1 MKKVSDNFRLMWT
14 VSCSLIL
21 IIPILIGIITGNSNI
36 SELKRTNAV
45 NNELIVKQFQKEMD
59 YAVDNIF
66 RIKSELISNRDI
78 YAVSLID
85 KEEVKSY
92 QYELSNIYETL
103 RGYKRSVEN
112 VDGLFIY
119 FENIDTIVSAEGVF
133 ASDEYYNQYFADSG
147 KTKQQWTETLSME
160 TNGYFERTFKTVS
173 GNTGAVMQYYCN
185 LRMLGQVNPP
195 TFSADIS
202 ESYLDGIIGAISVS
216 ESVYTL
222 VADKDNKILLGNS
235 MSSEIEPEWI
245 ENVDLSRQADYFSSK
260 IGKQKVMVNYVSG
273 KYMDWKYIF
282 ISNASEFWQ
291 RVNIQRAITVI
302 GIIFSLII
310 GALCIWAVVRKNYT
324 SMKNILTVL
333 KKVVSEN
340 DSKDLDVG
348 EYKYIESALLNLLE
362 NKEKNDDIMERQR
375 NVLRDSFVTRLLS
388 GNIDDLSSIDDTFN
402 NIGLYFGKRDFLVL
416 AIYVEDYSALFSDE
430 KLDDATRVSMTH
442 FILSNVFCEL
452 LDGEYNSYMVIKDDM
467 PVILVNLDF
476 DGHKND
482 ICDIVNFVKEFL
494 YKNFNLSIKA
504 GVSDATNFYE
514 GIAEAYNEA
523 IETVEYKVLFDR
535 DDILYYGEIQK
546 NENHKYRYGYSI
558 ELEQRLML
566 VVRAG
571 KEEEAFVVLNQIFDS
586 VQGIT
591 DLNIFKCFM
600 FDIGSTMIKIV
611 EENRLQWDDETTKLL
626 LDAQKLI
633 ENNSAARLKSRLE
646 SLIREMCAYFSKRN
660 KSEKLSDQIHEYLEE
675 HYGDINLSVAAIGE
689 EFGFV
694 PRYVSKIFKDET
706 GEGLLD
712 HINNL
717 RIQKSKKIME
727 NKKLGLEEVASR
739 VGFTNVNS
747 FIRVFKKYEG
757 ITPGRYR
764 ETL

>member
-1 MKKVSDNFRLMWT
+1 MKKVRDNFRLMWT
-14 VSCSLIL
+14 ISCALIL

-66 RIKSELISNRDI
+66 RIKAELISNRDI
-78 YAVSLID
+78 YTISSIR
-85 KEEVKSY
+85 KEEVKNY
-92 QYELSNIYETL
+92 QYELSSIYETL
-103 RGYKRSVEN
+103 CGYKRSVDN
-112 VDGLFIY
+112 VDGFFIY
-119 FENIDTIVSAEGVF
+119 FENIDTIVSVEGVF
-133 ASDEYYNQYFADSG
+133 DVDEYYNQYFADG
-147 KTKQQWTETLSME
+147 AKTKQQWIETLSME
-160 TNGYFERTFKTVS
+160 TNGYFERTVKTVS
-173 GNTGAVMQYYCN
+173 NRACAGMQYYCN

-195 TFSADIS
+195 TFSANIS
-202 ESYLDGIIGAISVS
+202 EDYLDNIMQAISVS
-216 ESVYTL
+216 DNTYTL
-222 VADKDNKILLGNS
+222 VVDKDNKLLLGNS
-235 MSSEIEPEWI
+235 KSSEIEPQWI
-245 ENVDLSRQADYFSSK
+245 ENIDLSKQTDYFSSQ
-260 IGKQKVMVNYVSG
+260 IGNQKVMVNYVSG

-282 ISNASEFWQ
+282 ISNISEFWK

-302 GIIFSLII
+302 GIILSLIF
-310 GALCIWAVVRKNYT
+310 GALCIWGVVRKNYS

-340 DSKDLDVG
+340 EPKELDVG
-348 EYKYIESALLNLLE
+348 EYQYIESALLNILE

-388 GNIDDLSSIDDTFN
+388 GKIDDLSSIDDTFN
-402 NIGLYFGKRDFLVL
+402 NIGLYFGKKDFLVL

-430 KLDDATRVSMTH
+430 KLDDETRVSMTH
-442 FILSNVFCEL
+442 FILSNVFGEL
-452 LDGEYNSYMVIKDDM
+452 LDGEYNSYMVIKEDM

-476 DGHKND
+476 DGHKKD
-482 ICDIVNFVKEFL
+482 ICDIVAFVREFL
-494 YKNFNLSIKA
+494 SKNFDLNIKV
-504 GVSDATNFYE
+504 GVSEPTNFYE
-514 GIAEAYNEA
+514 GIAEAYAEA

-546 NENHKYRYGYSI
+546 NENHKYRYGYST

-571 KEEEAFVVLNQIFDS
+571 KEEDAFVVLNQIFDS
-586 VQGIT
+586 IQGIT
-591 DLNIFKCFM
+591 DFNIFKCFM
-600 FDIGSTMIKIV
+600 FDIGSTMIKII

-626 LDAQKLI
+626 LDAQNLL
-633 ENNSAARLKSRLE
+633 ENNSVARMKSKLRTLVH
-646 SLIREMCAYFSKRN
+646 EMCEYFAKRN
-660 KSEKLSDQIHEYLEE
+660 QSEKLSDQIHEYLEE
-675 HYGDINLSVAAIGE
+675 HYSDINLSVAAIGE

-694 PRYVSKIFKDET
+694 PRYISKIFKDET

-727 NKKLGLEEVASR
+727 DKKLGLEEVASR

-757 ITPGRYR
+757 MTPGRYR